1 MDTLD
6 RENDEMVYEVNNEF
20 PFSDLYLENP
30 EPITNGYYFL
40 RLCTFN
46 TPTNSAFMS
55 DKGKCEGVKLSLKRK
70 PIYIQFPKCYIKSG
84 FISNKREKYCDLLYN
99 YKSESKLIEWIEQ
112 LETSCKDI
120 IDNKKQ
126 LWFQSDLTRNDID
139 TMMTPVIRMYKS
151 GKNILLRC
159 YIEVNSHNGK
169 HKCLIYDEDENEM
182 DISSIDNTCEI
193 IPLLHIEGIR
203 FSSKTFEFDI
213 KLTQLMATG
222 RGIPIESRVGQVKD
236 NAEVELAQAS
246 AVAQQAIAQAS
257 AVEAQPS
264 AVAQQASTVEAQQ
277 ALAVAQASAVAQ
289 TVEAQQASAQAI
301 AVEQAIAVAQQPLE
315 QTNEVAAGLLENI
328 EEKEYKDIPK
338 HIYLDTPTTTKEEED
353 LLEIPLEHLDIKEDG
368 SVGIELK
375 KPNEVYYKIYKAA
388 RRKAIKMRQ
397 KAIEAYLE
405 AKQIKTKYM
414 LQHLGDSDSDSDF
427 ENENEIVMDDSD
439 SDSDSEDGNEKDRD

>member
-55 DKGKCEGVKLSLKRK
+55 DKGKCEGVKLSLKRN

-120 IDNKKQ
+120 IENKKQ

-222 RGIPIESRVGQVKD
+222 RGIPIEPRVGQVDIEKD
-236 NAEVELAQAS
+236 NAGVELAQAS
-246 AVAQQAIAQAS
+246 EQAIAA
-257 AVEAQPS
+257 E
-264 AVAQQASTVEAQQ
+264 T
-277 ALAVAQASAVAQ
+277 
-289 TVEAQQASAQAI
+289 QQASAQAI
-301 AVEQAIAVAQQPLE
+301 AAETQQAIAVEAQQPSVVETQQPLE

-338 HIYLDTPTTTKEEED
+338 DIYLDTPTTTKEED

-439 SDSDSEDGNEKDRD
+439 SEDGNEKDRD